1 MINRISGAVIVILLL
16 IGGFMLFGQESRE
29 VVSQETFRV
38 LTDGA
43 GRQVSVPVHPKK
55 VVALN
60 ASSIDLFTSAGGNLA
75 GRAATDTLPPD
86 VKAAVQQV
94 PTVGLTPNPDMEQI
108 VAMKPDLVLAANIP
122 YHHALVPVL
131 EKAGIPILLQ
141 TIDGYQQIVDTLR
154 LYGELTGQPDKAAA
168 RIGQIEHQVAAA
180 VNNTTG
186 KPAPKVLV
194 LWGTTESFSM
204 ALSSSFTGDL
214 VKRLGGINVSDQAD
228 KNGAMAGYVPLSL
241 EFVAKASPDVI
252 LFITHSSDEK
262 VEEKFKNELANHP
275 AWQGSPA
282 VRQNRVHKLPY
293 NLFAVN
299 PGTQVGK
306 AMEVLSGL
314 LYGSDSK

>member
-16 IGGFMLFGQESRE
+16 VGGFMLYSQDSRE
-29 VVSQETFRV
+29 TMNKETVRIV
-38 LTDGA
+38 TDGA
-43 GRQVSVPVHPKK
+43 GRQVSIPVHPKK

-60 ASSIDLFTSAGGNLA
+60 ASSIDLYVSAGGSLT

-94 PTVGLTPNPDMEQI
+94 PTVGLTPNPDLEKI

-141 TIDGYQQIVDTLR
+141 TMDSYQQILDTLR
-154 LYGELTGQPDKAAA
+154 LYGELTGQPDKAASQIA
-168 RIGQIEHQVAAA
+168 QIEKQYQAA
-180 VNNTTG
+180 VQNTAG

-214 VKRLGGINVSDQAD
+214 VKRLGGINVSDQAE

-241 EFVAKASPDVI
+241 EFVAKASPEVI
-252 LFITHSSDEK
+252 LFITHSSDDK
-262 VEEKFKNELANHP
+262 VEEKFKNELAGHP

-293 NLFAVN
+293 QLFAVN

-314 LYGSDSK
+314 LYSSEAK